1 MASSATDQKPSVA
14 QSLLL
19 GLPALLVV
27 AFVVMA
33 PLVML
38 IRISF
43 DLKGRTSLMTG
54 AWSLQNFSE
63 FFASPFY
70 QKVLLN
76 TVMMSAATTFA
87 CLLLGFPLA
96 YFVARTRSATVK
108 STIMILLVLPMFI
121 GNSARVVGWATI
133 LADRGV
139 LNGLFSWLGYSGE
152 PVKILYTATAVFISL
167 VSVLLPY
174 VVIVMQ
180 GTISAIPESLEEAAA
195 GLGGGPFTIVT
206 RVLFPLA
213 MPGMFAAASLCFILA
228 MSAYAAPVLLG
239 GSNYQMLG
247 PLIYQQ
253 MTKVSNWPFAAAI
266 ATVLVVTTV
275 LVTVVSNT
283 LLEKRFGRV

>member
-1 MASSATDQKPSVA
+1 MAAPSTQGRPSAA
-14 QSLLL
+14 QSVLL
-19 GLPALLVV
+19 GLPAVLVV
-27 AFVVMA
+27 GFVVIA
-33 PLVML
+33 PLVLL

-43 DLKGRTSLMTG
+43 DLKSKTSLMTG
-54 AWSLQNFSE
+54 AWSVQNFTE

-70 QKVLLN
+70 QQVLAN
-76 TVMMSAATTFA
+76 TVLMSAATTIA

-96 YFVARTRSATVK
+96 YFIARTHSAAMK
-108 STIMILLVLPMFI
+108 SAMMILLVLPMFI

-133 LADRGV
+133 LADRGI

-152 PVKILYTATAVFISL
+152 PIRMLYTAFAVFISL

-174 VVIVMQ
+174 VVIVLQ
-180 GTISAIPESLEEAAA
+180 GTINAIPKSLEEAAT
-195 GLGGGPFTIVT
+195 GLGGGPLTVVT
-206 RVLFPLA
+206 RVLLPLA
-213 MPGMFAAASLCFILA
+213 MPGIFAAASLAFILA

-266 ATVLVVTTV
+266 ATILVVTSL
-275 LVTVVSNT
+275 LVTVVSNK
-283 LLEKRFGRV
+283 LLERRFGRV